1 MEGPKA
7 DPKRKVILTRQRR
20 LEVVDYETSQVT
32 LTVPMGDGKS
42 QIFSGLSPCKKLFWA
57 HNDKQLVILNFKEV
71 VVLQKEFEQTI
82 DSFYFIDKAHIAVT
96 LRLSANASEVHV
108 IHGPSKEV
116 KLVVPIDFGQR
127 RCQFLR
133 ADLEQS
139 LVWVQKTMT
148 TVELGR
154 LDAQN
159 RALAESKVIVEEA
172 QISDLI
178 MAGDFVFV
186 VSNSI
191 RNEQNKSISR
201 VQVFDKTTGEL
212 KTKRDFK
219 GVHEA
224 KIQAAPDGLF
234 ALILVSKFIDKTNEF
249 YYGKDAMYSFCAKAK
264 KNESDEVYYDCSI
277 KKMETYQGNV
287 HDWKLIPKSG
297 QAIIISGKMPARSV
311 LYNFKG
317 NPTYLLEHNFRSLV
331 APSPNHTVVAL
342 CGFGQLS
349 GEIMLFS
356 LKKNNAI
363 GRAQSSYASW
373 LKWSSDGAKFLTATV
388 LSKLNENHQYSVF
401 DYRGNL
407 LKKVKVP
414 ENDLVSVD
422 FYFSKK
428 LVKKLNLATYKIESR
443 SGGITLGGARENSR
457 KISTADI
464 INYNKQQTGGQ
475 TLGGVKVF
483 SSAQSPSLSFGMPKL
498 TRKK

>member
-1 MEGPKA
+1 MEAPKT
-7 DPKRKVILTRQRR
+7 DPKRKVILTRQKR
-20 LEVVDYETSQVT
+20 LEVVDYETNKIS

-42 QIFSGLSPCKKLFWA
+42 QIHSGLSPCKKLFWA
-57 HNDKQLVILNFKEV
+57 HNDKSIVILNFKEV
-71 VVLQKEFEQTI
+71 IVLQKDFEQTI

-108 IHGPSKEV
+108 IHGPTKEA
-116 KLVVPIDFGQR
+116 KLVVPIGFGQR
-127 RCQFLR
+127 RSEFLR
-133 ADLEQS
+133 ADLEKS
-139 LVWVQKTMT
+139 VVWAQKTMT
-148 TVELGR
+148 SVEMGR
-154 LDAQN
+154 LDPET
-159 RALAESKVIVEEA
+159 RTMVDCKVVVEEA
-172 QISDLI
+172 QISNLE
-178 MAGDFVFV
+178 MTSEFVFV
-186 VSNSI
+186 VSNNI
-191 RNEQNKSISR
+191 RNEQNKAISR
-201 VQVFDKTTGEL
+201 VQVFDKNTGEL
-212 KTKRDFK
+212 KTKRDFR
-219 GVHEA
+219 GAHEV
-224 KIQAAPDGLF
+224 KIQATPDGLF
-234 ALILVSKFIDKTNEF
+234 ALVLVSKFIDKSNDF
-249 YYGKDAMYSFCAKAK
+249 YYGKDAMFSFIAKAK
-264 KNESDEVYYDCSI
+264 NSESEGVRYDCSI
-277 KKMETYQGNV
+277 KKMETYMGNI
-287 HDWKLIPKSG
+287 HDWKLIPKSN
-297 QAIIISGKMPARSV
+297 QAIITSGKMPARSV

-317 NPTYLLEHNFRSLV
+317 NPVYLLEHNFRSFI

-356 LKKNNAI
+356 LKKNNPI

-388 LSKLNENHQYSVF
+388 LSKLNENHQYTVF

-428 LVKKLNLATYKIESR
+428 LVKKLNLATIKIESR
-443 SGGITLGGARENSR
+443 SGGVTLGGARENSK

-464 INYNKQQTGGQ
+464 INYNKQQAGGQ

-483 SSAQSPSLSFGMPKL
+483 KNAQSPSLSFGMPKL